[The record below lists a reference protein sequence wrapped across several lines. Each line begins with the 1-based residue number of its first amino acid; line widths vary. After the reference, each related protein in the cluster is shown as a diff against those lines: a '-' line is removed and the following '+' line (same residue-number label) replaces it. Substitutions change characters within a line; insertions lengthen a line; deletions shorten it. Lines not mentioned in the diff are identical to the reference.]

1 MFYPNG
7 KPPQNMWGGQDRVR
21 ADREV
26 REECRDAMEADFEA
40 VRDEFRESLQ
50 DEVDRIMAEEWS
62 ARNEERKAALLMPLL
77 DKNKEELAGLARSG
91 AKGYARYEKRMNE
104 LEAEAEAAAALA
116 AEHGEFQKERRPQI
130 LNQLMEERKAELEEM
145 MAPVREA
152 WADRIRVAADERMA
166 EQAEAARKQEPANA

>member
-7 KPPQNMWGGQDRVR
+7 KQPQNVWGGQERMR

-26 REECRDAMEADFEA
+26 REECKDAMEADIES

-62 ARNEERKAALLMPLL
+62 ARDEERKAALLMPLL
-77 DKNKEELAGLARSG
+77 DKNKEELVGLARSG
-91 AKGYARYEKRMNE
+91 AKGYTRYEKRMKE
-104 LEAEAEAAAALA
+104 LEAEADAAVV

-130 LNQLMEERKAELEEM
+130 LNQLMEERKAALEEM

-152 WADRIRVAADERMA
+152 WDDRIRVAVDERLA
-166 EQAEAARKQEPANA
+166 EQAETARGQEPANA